1 MIDFE
6 RSKYKSWSLF
16 HWNHFRRSFL
26 VALLRTLVRWGP
38 MKDPEPGYTVII
50 ACNYNLRMI
59 LDTVLQLIV
68 RQDTTN
74 LRELMVAFELTEDQF
89 PESFKRHI
97 LERFPSLPIT
107 FLTYDRAQS
116 FWARAID
123 WPWLYSWMSWCK
135 GISLS
140 RTRYVLIHDYDALPI
155 RRDFFEERYRLMQE
169 LGTTFVGV
177 SPYLSNGIVAEDGF
191 ASTWELMIDAQVIR
205 DRFQPVEI
213 FNRLGRLQNRL
224 VEFDTF
230 LYAQWRIGSTT
241 ILPVE
246 LPADLVHLGQVISQ
260 HTQVLNGRQKVAE
273 CVLFAP
279 YMLYVAGAGELM
291 QATRE
296 AIRTGKWPMIT
307 YCGKTVD
314 LSKLDRPLAEWMTQL
329 AEQVE
334 RTLVGETR
342 LEVRDYFKAIQNFA
356 ERERAALEGVKP
368 PPHFSSLA
376 AASPR

>member
-1 MIDFE
+1 MIDFK
-6 RSKYKSWSLF
+6 RSKYKSLHSF
-16 HWNHFRRSFL
+16 HWNRFRRGFL
-26 VALLRTLVRWGP
+26 VALARTLVRWRP

-74 LRELMVAFELTEDQF
+74 LKELMVAFELTESQF

-107 FLTYDRAQS
+107 FLTYSRYQS

-123 WPWLYSWMSWCK
+123 WPWLYSWVSWVK

-140 RTRYVLIHDYDALPI
+140 KTRYVLIHDYDALPI
-155 RRDFFEERYRLMQE
+155 RPDFFEERFRLMQE

-205 DRFQPVEI
+205 DRFRPVEI
-213 FNRLGRLQNRL
+213 FNRIGRIDDRM

-230 LYAQWRIGSTT
+230 LYAQGKLKSTT
-241 ILPVE
+241 IVPVE

-273 CVLFAP
+273 CLLFAP
-279 YMLYVAGAGELM
+279 YMLHVAGAGEMMRSTKDALHV
-291 QATRE
+291 
-296 AIRTGKWPMIT
+296 GKWPMIT
-307 YCGKTVD
+307 YCGKPVE
-314 LSKLDRPLAEWMTQL
+314 LSKLDRPLAEWISQL

-334 RTLVGETR
+334 HTLVGETR
-342 LEVRDYFKAIQNFA
+342 PEVQEYLKAIHEFVSRKQA
-356 ERERAALEGVKP
+356 PMERDDASSHLHALAT
-368 PPHFSSLA
+368 SRTS
-376 AASPR
+376 